1 MTAAQVSFMCN
12 NLRKITFCLLKDG
25 YLPNLLA
32 AEEEKREDL
41 LRERKGYFHKWVE
54 DVDCSK
60 EIPFIKPMAL
70 VEEVDSGKIYEVEYY
85 NIRFSSDWQ

>member
-1 MTAAQVSFMCN
+1 MCN

-25 YLPNLLA
+25 YLPNLPA
-32 AEEEKREDL
+32 AEEEKREEL

-70 VEEVDSGKIYEVEYY
+70 VEEAESGTLYEVAPY
-85 NIRFSSDWQ
+85 NIRFIPDWQGAQYLR